1 MTRTHSPL
9 FLRSYQATKGQRP
22 PKSLT
27 STERASSGSALN
39 VCSSPPMEVNDRE
52 SSFSIGMALPVW
64 MEPEGNP
71 GILMAQEGE
80 ILASMT

>member
-1 MTRTHSPL
+1 
-9 FLRSYQATKGQRP
+9 
-22 PKSLT
+22 
-27 STERASSGSALN
+27 
-39 VCSSPPMEVNDRE
+39 MEVGDRE

-80 ILASMT
+80 ILASMTWKEGRKGLVFAWSGLVLYSNQGFHSVMGNWLLSALTRSYLL